1 MKNVMKAAAAAAA
14 LLATAGQVAAADWDG
29 FYVGLNAGF
38 ADSSADSLTQM
49 TGSGYFAAANLTSI
63 NANGATTLDTDGF
76 TGGAQIGYNAQI
88 APSIV
93 LGLEGDVNYY
103 DGSDAKSLTVVYP
116 VSAPFAYTLNAE
128 VEQQYIA
135 TIRARLGVTIGTTG
149 LIYATGG
156 YAYTD
161 AEYTVSFRDNFPGG
175 VPVAVPHA
183 SGSASGWTLGA
194 GGEWM
199 IAPTT
204 SFKVEYLHTDLG
216 TVSASGAIG
225 GAGGA
230 TRIFNGTLDL
240 TEQTTRIGVNFHF

>member
-1 MKNVMKAAAAAAA
+1 MKKVIKVAAAAAA
-14 LLATAGQVAAADWDG
+14 LLATAGQVTAADWDG

-38 ADSSADSLTQM
+38 ADSSANSLTQM
-49 TGSGYFAAANLTSI
+49 TGAGYFTPVNLASI
-63 NANGATTLDTDGF
+63 NANGATTLDSDGF

-103 DGSDAKSLTVVYP
+103 DGSEAKSLTVVYP
-116 VSAPFAYTLNAE
+116 GDAPSTYTLSAE

-149 LIYATGG
+149 LIYATAG
-156 YAYTD
+156 YAFTD
-161 AEYTVSFRDNFPGG
+161 AEYTVSFSDDHF
-175 VPVAVPHA
+175 PVAAIPHT

-199 IAPTT
+199 ITPTT
-204 SFKVEYLHTDLG
+204 SFKVEYRHTDLG
-216 TVSASGAIG
+216 TLNASGAIAAA
-225 GAGGA
+225 GAPA

-240 TEQTTRIGVNFHF
+240 TEQSTSIGINFHF